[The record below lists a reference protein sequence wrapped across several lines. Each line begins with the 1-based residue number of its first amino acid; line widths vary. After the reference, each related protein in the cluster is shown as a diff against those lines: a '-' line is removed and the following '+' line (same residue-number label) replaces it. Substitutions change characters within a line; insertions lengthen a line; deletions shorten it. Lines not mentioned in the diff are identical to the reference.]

1 MTERESILFLLND
14 IKDKLGVLKEDHPL
28 ENEIE
33 IKDSFHKYDTMRIK
47 ITINN
52 EKDDWFIKI
61 QIRQKRFVENHNNND
76 KSGASWLLWSGKKED
91 IKKGINEAESNIDY
105 IMEVYESV
113 YKFDL
118 R

>member
-1 MTERESILFLLND
+1 MTERESILFLLNE
-14 IKDKLGVLKEDHPL
+14 IKDKLVELNEDHS
-28 ENEIE
+28 IE
-33 IKDSFHKYDTMRIK
+33 TEKEVKDSFDKYDTMRIK

-61 QIRQKRFVENHNNND
+61 YVRQKRFVENHNNNN
-76 KSGASWLLWSGKKED
+76 KSGASWLLWSGKKEGL
-91 IKKGINEAESNIDY
+91 KKGINEAESNIDY
-105 IMEVYESV
+105 IMEVYEKV

>member
-1 MTERESILFLLND
+1 MTERESILFLLNE
-14 IKDKLGVLKEDHPL
+14 IKHKLVELEDNNL
-28 ENEIE
+28 IE
-33 IKDSFHKYDTMRIK
+33 VEMEVKDSFLKYDTMRIK

-76 KSGASWLLWSGKKED
+76 KSGASWLLWLGNKQD
-91 IKKGINEAESNIDY
+91 IKKGINEAELKIDY
-105 IMEVYESV
+105 IMEVYENG
-113 YKFDL
+113 YKYDL